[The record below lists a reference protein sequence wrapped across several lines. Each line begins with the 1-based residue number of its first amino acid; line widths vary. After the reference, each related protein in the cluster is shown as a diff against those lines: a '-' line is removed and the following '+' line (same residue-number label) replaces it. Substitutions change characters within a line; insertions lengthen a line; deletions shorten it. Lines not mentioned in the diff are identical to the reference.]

1 MDLAEALALTKS
13 GKTVVVV
20 HETRIAGVQL
30 LERVPDGVLDG
41 AARINRTNGD
51 QFVRFDGGGLLRFLN
66 VHQVR
71 TGYARGI
78 SADVVL
84 VDAAV
89 SLDGRLVL
97 ELGPL
102 VAPDGAFAVAPLS

>member
-20 HETRIAGVQL
+20 HETRVAGVHL
-30 LERVPDGVLDG
+30 LDRLPDGALDS

-51 QFVRFDGGGLLRFLN
+51 QYVRFHGGGILRFLN
-66 VHQVR
+66 VHQIRV
-71 TGYARGI
+71 GYARGR

-84 VDAAV
+84 VDAV
-89 SLDGRLVL
+89 VPLDGRLMH
-97 ELGPL
+97 ELGPV
-102 VAPDGAFAVAPLS
+102 VASDGAFAVGPLS